1 MSGYHAPPQP
11 PVARA
16 PREAWDRP
24 TRVEPLPGTPY
35 GLVIYGTPRVVSG
48 PAVASLVAGIAGLV
62 VALVVGCF
70 GLGAT
75 ADGALAWVAGA
86 FAVLAAFLGGA
97 GLWLGMLALRQ
108 ARRARFQARPG
119 GEVGGRGLAISGL
132 VCGACA
138 LAITVFAMLTAVLL
152 ALA

>member
-1 MSGYHAPPQP
+1 MSGYQSPPGGTP
-11 PVARA
+11 A

-24 TRVEPLPGTPY
+24 TRIEPLPGTPY
-35 GLVIYGTPRVVSG
+35 GLVIYGMPRTVPG

-62 VALVVGCF
+62 VALVVGCI
-70 GLGAT
+70 GLA
-75 ADGALAWVAGA
+75 AASDAAAAWVAGA
-86 FAVLAAFLGGA
+86 FAVLSAFLGGG
-97 GLWLGMLALRQ
+97 GLWLGLTALRRT
-108 ARRARFQARPG
+108 RRTRLMPGPG

-138 LAITVFAMLTAVLL
+138 LGITVLAMPVAVAL